1 MLFRARSKHRWM
13 AQRMCS
19 KESTHSRETLE
30 EINNYYIKEE
40 DTWRH
45 SFAEIN
51 NNYIEKEITW
61 IGTLT

>member
-1 MLFRARSKHRWM
+1 M